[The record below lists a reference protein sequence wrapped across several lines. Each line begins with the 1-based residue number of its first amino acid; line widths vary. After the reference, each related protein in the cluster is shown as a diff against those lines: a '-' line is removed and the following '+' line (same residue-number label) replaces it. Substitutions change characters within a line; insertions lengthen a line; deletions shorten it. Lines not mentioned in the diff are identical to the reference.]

1 MDDEYVVVQFYP
13 WFNFIFFCF
22 IIIIIYLHMIEP
34 RTTLNYNIYKYPDS
48 ILESKYAPKRV
59 QNIGYLQAW
68 LRSYSA
74 NKKVM
79 NTNNYF

>member
-1 MDDEYVVVQFYP
+1 
-13 WFNFIFFCF
+13 
-22 IIIIIYLHMIEP
+22 MIEP